1 MSSKEKKQKRKVAW
15 SEEDEVLRQAL
26 IDNAEA
32 YAKAQEKVLSIP
44 GTSVIEDIQ
53 YAMSLLYEQY
63 KAEEWPDMF
72 KAKYDLSRAESPT
85 KEALVAARFLEEHS
99 NIAAVL
105 YQQHNYDYDWIL
117 NESSRIL
124 SNAIGE
130 EYDDD
135 FMKGIKKNVEDEEI
149 ISNITNKRISIKD
162 PLNTEGVLE
171 NVKENIYSSLIF
183 YWDKPNDAGLIA
195 FLLDSCYKE
204 LDFVELKDDKN
215 RIIQKLHDEFSNN
228 FPDKSPQV
236 IEFPNDSITPT
247 QDTKS
252 SLRSHKEYHQRR
264 QMKIKKVGRLNSGNN
279 NSDEIDNYL
288 NMPAAQL
295 HLKKKIY

>member
-1 MSSKEKKQKRKVAW
+1 MSEIEYNISLTKAITKGKNEAELCKSVKQMMEVNRLLLRLLKDRVYAEKEPKNKKAR
-15 SEEDEVLRQAL
+15 VLRQAL
-26 IDNAEA
+26 INNAEA
-32 YAKAQEKVLSIP
+32 YAKAQEEVLSIP

-72 KAKYDLSRAESPT
+72 KAKYDLSCAESPT

-135 FMKGIKKNVEDEEI
+135 FMKENDNLEEYEDEFDI
-149 ISNITNKRISIKD
+149 IENEKVDGKTFKQDFQDYSI
-162 PLNTEGVLE
+162 NGE
-171 NVKENIYSSLIF
+171 
-183 YWDKPNDAGLIA
+183 
-195 FLLDSCYKE
+195 
-204 LDFVELKDDKN
+204 DFVECEESYGSD
-215 RIIQKLHDEFSNN
+215 F
-228 FPDKSPQV
+228 
-236 IEFPNDSITPT
+236 
-247 QDTKS
+247 
-252 SLRSHKEYHQRR
+252 RSVK
-264 QMKIKKVGRLNSGNN
+264 G
-279 NSDEIDNYL
+279 
-288 NMPAAQL
+288 
-295 HLKKKIY
+295 

>member
-135 FMKGIKKNVEDEEI
+135 FMKENDNPEEHEDEFDI
-149 ISNITNKRISIKD
+149 I
-162 PLNTEGVLE
+162 E
-171 NVKENIYSSLIF
+171 NERVDGKTSKQDFHDYGINGE
-183 YWDKPNDAGLIA
+183 
-195 FLLDSCYKE
+195 
-204 LDFVELKDDKN
+204 DFVEREEGYGSD
-215 RIIQKLHDEFSNN
+215 
-228 FPDKSPQV
+228 
-236 IEFPNDSITPT
+236 
-247 QDTKS
+247 
-252 SLRSHKEYHQRR
+252 LRSVK
-264 QMKIKKVGRLNSGNN
+264 G
-279 NSDEIDNYL
+279 
-288 NMPAAQL
+288 
-295 HLKKKIY
+295 